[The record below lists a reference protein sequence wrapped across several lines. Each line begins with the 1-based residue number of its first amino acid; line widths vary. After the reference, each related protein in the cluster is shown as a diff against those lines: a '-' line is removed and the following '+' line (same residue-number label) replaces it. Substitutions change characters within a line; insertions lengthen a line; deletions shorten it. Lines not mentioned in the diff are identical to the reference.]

1 MLWAGAGCGKQE
13 GSGAG
18 AGLDRSSRAA
28 SGSLPPASSSG
39 PVPAQEKW
47 CSSQRPGQAEVV
59 FTVSQNRCCLLT
71 LGACSAR
78 PCLRPGVQR
87 LHRVSGAVLMKG

>member
-18 AGLDRSSRAA
+18 AGLHRSSRAA

-39 PVPAQEKW
+39 PVPAQAQW
-47 CSSQRPGQAEVV
+47 HNSRRPGQAEVV
-59 FTVSQNRCCLLT
+59 FTASQNCYFLLT
-71 LGACSAR
+71 LGVCGVH
-78 PCLRPGVQR
+78 PCLHPAVQC
-87 LHRVSGAVLMKG
+87 LHWLSGAVLMKG